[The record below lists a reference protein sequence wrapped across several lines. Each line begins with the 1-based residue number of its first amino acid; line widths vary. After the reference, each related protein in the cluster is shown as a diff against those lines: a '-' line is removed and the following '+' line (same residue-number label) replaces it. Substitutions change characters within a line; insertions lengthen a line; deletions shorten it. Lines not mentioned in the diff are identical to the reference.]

1 MNNDLKIIKKKYGEE
16 MMHLCRD
23 LFPTLLEKEGLLP
36 SLLLHSFH
44 ESHSLAQDIISE
56 QLEYEFKSY
65 IYQQVDVN
73 DVENNKITKI
83 DKTPEELLTDAGYQL
98 YECHTEEDIQMFKKY
113 YAPGEELCTFQGGR
127 LHRCHVFF
135 VVKDNVDE
143 IKREDFIK
151 PSREDAYG
159 TSVMS
164 IQFTKDF
171 SHTLSIKNRYNHRVN
186 NPDSTFANNL
196 DNIIPGLTDSFDK
209 YYGMHQQFTCDNFE
223 LPGYVK
229 ANDGKY
235 YKYNC
240 EIGNVYYCEDNVII
254 DNFEVKE
261 YPKEKYLVFDY
272 FILDL
277 QSKMASLY
285 DLDIVDSFPDILD
298 EIEKINIEKDGDKK
312 TVVIKQRGQE
322 DAVLLGLD
330 RSNNLVSFRNNHVE
344 NIPNDFLSYNER
356 LKVLEMENAVIIGDN
371 FLCSNWDLETLELS
385 NATIIGNS
393 FLNENRALCH
403 IELPKVTNIGQ
414 GFLEYNQLISSCQFP
429 SLEVIGNYFMRCNKK
444 LNQIELPKATMI
456 GNFFLE
462 YNENINRVYLP
473 EVKEIGI
480 SFLKCNK
487 KLSSIELPKGIS
499 IGKNSCD
506 AIFKLM
512 KQVDHD
518 DVGNDM
524 KQVRQEL
531 DIMLDESHEK
541 RESFDKER

>member
-83 DKTPEELLTDAGYQL
+83 DKTPEELLKDAGYQL

-240 EIGNVYYCEDNVII
+240 EIGNIYYCEDNVII

-371 FLCSNWDLETLELS
+371 VLCSNWDLETLELS

-393 FLNENRALCH
+393 FLNENRSLCH

-429 SLEVIGNYFMRCNKK
+429 SLGDIGNYFMRCNKK

-499 IGKNSCD
+499 IGKNSCH

>member
-1 MNNDLKIIKKKYGEE
+1 MNNDLKVIKKKYGEE

-151 PSREDAYG
+151 PSREDVYG

-385 NATIIGNS
+385 NTTIIGNS
-393 FLNENRALCH
+393 FLNENRSLCH

>member
-1 MNNDLKIIKKKYGEE
+1 MNNDLKVIKKKYGEE

-83 DKTPEELLTDAGYQL
+83 DKTPEELLKDAGYQL

-151 PSREDAYG
+151 PSREDVYG

-322 DAVLLGLD
+322 DAVLLELD

-393 FLNENRALCH
+393 FLNENRSLCH

-512 KQVDHD
+512 KQVDHE

>member
-322 DAVLLGLD
+322 DAVLLELD

-371 FLCSNWDLETLELS
+371 FLCSNWDLETIELS

-541 RESFDKER
+541 RESLDKER

>member
-1 MNNDLKIIKKKYGEE
+1 MNNDLKVIKKKYGEE

-83 DKTPEELLTDAGYQL
+83 DKTPEELLKDAGYQL

-512 KQVDHD
+512 KQVDHE

>member
-113 YAPGEELCTFQGGR
+113 YAPGEELCTFQGDR

-371 FLCSNWDLETLELS
+371 VLCSNWDLETLELS

-393 FLNENRALCH
+393 FLNENRSLCH

>member
-83 DKTPEELLTDAGYQL
+83 DKTPEELLKDAGYQL

-151 PSREDAYG
+151 PSREDVYG

-393 FLNENRALCH
+393 FLNENRSLCH

>member
-371 FLCSNWDLETLELS
+371 FLCSNLDLETLELS

-393 FLNENRALCH
+393 FLNENRSLCH

>member
-1 MNNDLKIIKKKYGEE
+1 MNNDLKIIKKKYGEK

-65 IYQQVDVN
+65 IYQQVDVH
-73 DVENNKITKI
+73 DIENNKITKI

-209 YYGMHQQFTCDNFE
+209 YYGMHQQFTCDHFE

-298 EIEKINIEKDGDKK
+298 GIEKINIEKDGDKK

-371 FLCSNWDLETLELS
+371 FLCSNLDLETLELS

-393 FLNENRALCH
+393 FLNENRALYH

-429 SLEVIGNYFMRCNKK
+429 NLGDIGNYFMRCNKK

-480 SFLKCNK
+480 AFLKGNK

>member
-196 DNIIPGLTDSFDK
+196 DNIVPGLTDSFDK

-235 YKYNC
+235 YKYDC

-371 FLCSNWDLETLELS
+371 FLCSNLDLETLELS
-385 NATIIGNS
+385 NTTIIGNS

>member
-83 DKTPEELLTDAGYQL
+83 DKTPEELLKDAGYQL

-371 FLCSNWDLETLELS
+371 VLCSNWDLETLELS

-393 FLNENRALCH
+393 FLNENRSLCH

-506 AIFKLM
+506 AIFKLT

-524 KQVRQEL
+524 KQVSQEL

>member
-83 DKTPEELLTDAGYQL
+83 DKTPEELLKDAGYQL

-393 FLNENRALCH
+393 FLNENRSLCH

-429 SLEVIGNYFMRCNKK
+429 NLEVIGNYFMRCNKK

>member
-371 FLCSNWDLETLELS
+371 VLCSNWDLETLELS

-393 FLNENRALCH
+393 FLNENRSLCH

-541 RESFDKER
+541 RESLDKER

>member
-371 FLCSNWDLETLELS
+371 VLCSNWDLETLELS

-393 FLNENRALCH
+393 FLNENRSLCH

-531 DIMLDESHEK
+531 DIMLDDSNESL
-541 RESFDKER
+541 ESLDKER

>member
-65 IYQQVDVN
+65 IYQQVDVH
-73 DVENNKITKI
+73 DIENNKITII

-356 LKVLEMENAVIIGDN
+356 LKGLEMENAVIIGDN

-393 FLNENRALCH
+393 FLNENRSLCH
-403 IELPKVTNIGQ
+403 IELLKVTNIGQ

-429 SLEVIGNYFMRCNKK
+429 NLGDIGNYFMRCNKK

-499 IGKNSCD
+499 IGKNSCE
-506 AIFKLM
+506 AVFKQREQA
-512 KQVDHD
+512 K
-518 DVGNDM
+518 
-524 KQVRQEL
+524 QEL

>member
-371 FLCSNWDLETLELS
+371 VLCSNWDLETLELS

-393 FLNENRALCH
+393 FLNENRSLCH

-524 KQVRQEL
+524 KQVSQEL

>member
-356 LKVLEMENAVIIGDN
+356 LKVLEMENAVVIGDN

-393 FLNENRALCH
+393 FLNENRSLCH

>member
-1 MNNDLKIIKKKYGEE
+1 MSDNEGGYMNNDLKIIKKKYGEE

-23 LFPTLLEKEGLLP
+23 LFPTLLEKDGLLP

-65 IYQQVDVN
+65 IYQQVDVH
-73 DVENNKITKI
+73 DIENNKITKI

-356 LKVLEMENAVIIGDN
+356 LKGLEMENAVIIGDN

-393 FLNENRALCH
+393 FLNENRSLCH

-506 AIFKLM
+506 AVFKQREQA
-512 KQVDHD
+512 K
-518 DVGNDM
+518 
-524 KQVRQEL
+524 QEL

>member
-44 ESHSLAQDIISE
+44 ESHSLAQDIISK

-356 LKVLEMENAVIIGDN
+356 LKVLEMENAVVIGDN

-393 FLNENRALCH
+393 FLNENRSLCH

-531 DIMLDESHEK
+531 DIILDESHEK